1 MRDILNFVGKIGAL
15 SLAFVCLTSS
25 SFTVNAQES
34 SVTSGKIQIDNEKAN
49 TNSESTSKST
59 SNFQSVDSKPY
70 RFSQGQRDPF
80 VPFGGNLAPKPLE
93 PSSDFDIKLQEEAKN
108 EKTVT
113 SKEEKDVADEPIV
126 LPVKATGVLL
136 ANDHSFAILAPD
148 GNSKSSAKSSDSF
161 LVGVGDKIGEYTVQS
176 ITNDKVVLIWQGK
189 PYNVPVQKYTAK
201 DKSGKI
207 VVGEAPVKPTLPV
220 PEIKKKEEKKDVS
233 EKISEPSNVEPSNS
247 QQSESANKE
256 QKNENNTK

>member
-161 LVGVGDKIGEYTVQS
+161 LVGVGDKIGEYTVKS
-176 ITNDKVVLIWQGK
+176 ISNDNVVLIWQGK

-201 DKSGKI
+201 DCLGALQGIYKALDNGRLKGKKAQAISEAKVWYDRVKSLSQSKQKQKAIETYNKI
-207 VVGEAPVKPTLPV
+207 V
-220 PEIKKKEEKKDVS
+220 
-233 EKISEPSNVEPSNS
+233 
-247 QQSESANKE
+247 NK
-256 QKNENNTK
+256 